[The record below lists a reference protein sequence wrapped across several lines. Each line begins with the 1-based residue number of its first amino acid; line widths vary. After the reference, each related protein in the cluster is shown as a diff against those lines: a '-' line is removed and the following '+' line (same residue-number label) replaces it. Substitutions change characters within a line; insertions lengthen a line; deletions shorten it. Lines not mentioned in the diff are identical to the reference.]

1 MWITEKKNGKGTRY
15 MYRERFQ
22 DERTGKYV
30 AVSVT
35 LNSNSR
41 HAQKM
46 AAEMLRDKF
55 QKKTGIQQAEEKAAR
70 IESLTLADV
79 CNEWLSVSDL
89 TVKELTRRNHR
100 AVIRKLL
107 SVLPPGIQFND
118 FTPALAEKVV
128 NTLYYLDTLSYNYVS
143 GFLILTKAVMK
154 YAKKA
159 GYINDISDFES
170 IKLKHRPATPEELN
184 KQNNKFLD
192 RDELKE
198 CLSQLEKINHR
209 VALAM
214 EFISLTGL
222 RGGELLAL
230 RREDVNLDKRQ
241 LKVTGTLLNT
251 RRNGDELQ
259 RGTPKNIYSYRTVS
273 LNERA
278 VKILQWFY
286 TDNKRQELWGR
297 HGNSL
302 CSNYKDR
309 GNIFTTGTGTPY
321 SLAYIDRLLRQVNI
335 PGKHISAHIFRHTH
349 ITMLA
354 AMGVPL
360 KAIMKRVGHNKPA
373 TTLEIYTHVSD
384 SMQKQL
390 RDSLEKMSI

>member
-143 GFLILTKAVMK
+143 GFLILTKI
-154 YAKKA
+154 Y
-159 GYINDISDFES
+159 
-170 IKLKHRPATPEELN
+170 PT
-184 KQNNKFLD
+184 
-192 RDELKE
+192 
-198 CLSQLEKINHR
+198 
-209 VALAM
+209 
-214 EFISLTGL
+214 
-222 RGGELLAL
+222 
-230 RREDVNLDKRQ
+230 
-241 LKVTGTLLNT
+241 LKVLN
-251 RRNGDELQ
+251 
-259 RGTPKNIYSYRTVS
+259 
-273 LNERA
+273 
-278 VKILQWFY
+278 
-286 TDNKRQELWGR
+286 
-297 HGNSL
+297 
-302 CSNYKDR
+302 
-309 GNIFTTGTGTPY
+309 
-321 SLAYIDRLLRQVNI
+321 
-335 PGKHISAHIFRHTH
+335 
-349 ITMLA
+349 
-354 AMGVPL
+354 
-360 KAIMKRVGHNKPA
+360 
-373 TTLEIYTHVSD
+373 
-384 SMQKQL
+384 
-390 RDSLEKMSI
+390 

>member
-118 FTPALAEKVV
+118 FTPALDRKSVV
-128 NTLYYLDTLSYNYVS
+128 
-143 GFLILTKAVMK
+143 
-154 YAKKA
+154 
-159 GYINDISDFES
+159 
-170 IKLKHRPATPEELN
+170 
-184 KQNNKFLD
+184 
-192 RDELKE
+192 
-198 CLSQLEKINHR
+198 
-209 VALAM
+209 
-214 EFISLTGL
+214 
-222 RGGELLAL
+222 
-230 RREDVNLDKRQ
+230 
-241 LKVTGTLLNT
+241 
-251 RRNGDELQ
+251 
-259 RGTPKNIYSYRTVS
+259 
-273 LNERA
+273 
-278 VKILQWFY
+278 
-286 TDNKRQELWGR
+286 
-297 HGNSL
+297 
-302 CSNYKDR
+302 
-309 GNIFTTGTGTPY
+309 
-321 SLAYIDRLLRQVNI
+321 
-335 PGKHISAHIFRHTH
+335 
-349 ITMLA
+349 
-354 AMGVPL
+354 
-360 KAIMKRVGHNKPA
+360 
-373 TTLEIYTHVSD
+373 
-384 SMQKQL
+384 
-390 RDSLEKMSI
+390 